1 MGRRRIPITERDKQ
15 QIEVLAGLG
24 LTLDNIARVLGISPR
39 TLDRWLKNP
48 DILAL
53 YKKGQARAEIE
64 ISKALFELA
73 KSGCISA
80 IIWYEKTRCGR
91 SDRAEVKHT
100 GDAESPVRIFLPDNG
115 RPPYP
120 ESS

>member
-1 MGRRRIPITERDKQ
+1 M
-15 QIEVLAGLG
+15 AGLG

-39 TLDRWLKNP
+39 LLDNWLKNP
-48 DILAL
+48 DINAL
-53 YKKGQARAEIE
+53 YKKGQGRAEVD
-64 ISKALFELA
+64 ISKTLFELA
-73 KSGCISA
+73 KSGNVTA

-91 SDRAEVKHT
+91 SDRTEIKHS